1 MTQTQTQ
8 DMTTTA
14 LGQTP
19 MRTLLLQN
27 LATQTASISH
37 LFTALA
43 SPAPNP
49 AGVQTSYALL
59 GTSTDELAAVLREAE
74 RHQEAWGRVMRQRK
88 AVEDLE
94 RRVRG
99 LCRDLER
106 GSRELG
112 MMVDESRSVLKGGEC
127 GMSLVHV
134 LINTPWTGLI
144 AVPLN
149 VPTLLAHAQALAKT
163 SSAPT
168 STLLTPADKA
178 QSLPWPS
185 EASMRMGLL
194 FQTQGSM
201 TQGETGTLGDGK
213 STSLAPW
220 VVGLTMQRYP
230 SLHQRSTC
238 RSTSRN
244 NTHTKREGSTTR
256 TQCTTWTSIQT
267 RTTVDA
273 AQEQQQHMHHLRS
286 TRDIRRSV

>member
-1 MTQTQTQ
+1 MG
-8 DMTTTA
+8 DSSLA
-14 LGQTP
+14 LAQTP

-37 LFTALA
+37 LFTALTA
-43 SPAPNP
+43 PAPNP
-49 AGVQTSYALL
+49 AAVQASYAVL

-112 MMVDESRSVLKGGEC
+112 AMVDEAKAGLTSGE
-127 GMSLVHV
+127 G
-134 LINTPWTGLI
+134 
-144 AVPLN
+144 VPLN
-149 VPTLLAHAQALAKT
+149 VPALLAHAQALAKT

-168 STLLTPADKA
+168 STLLTPADRA

-201 TQGETGTLGDGK
+201 TQGETGTLGDEIPLA
-213 STSLAPW
+213 TSAMD
-220 VVGLTMQRYP
+220 MQ
-230 SLHQRSTC
+230 
-238 RSTSRN
+238 
-244 NTHTKREGSTTR
+244 
-256 TQCTTWTSIQT
+256 
-267 RTTVDA
+267 VD
-273 AQEQQQHMHHLRS
+273 EVQHHAHEE
-286 TRDIRRSV
+286 RRQYDPDAVYNLDLNSDSDDG